1 MATAYDSGKGSHGIV
16 ENTNDELRRS
26 NCDLGDGALNGDGDF
41 QDGNWQWIGVQGPVR
56 AVSALT

>member
-1 MATAYDSGKGSHGIV
+1 MATAYDSGKGCHGMV
-16 ENTNDELRRS
+16 TDTNDELQRS
-26 NCDLGDGALNGDGDF
+26 ICDLGEGARNGDSDF